1 MGLIHFPNFVPR
13 VSEIFVSVWG
23 QCIRSLILFQ
33 DNLETKELKLS
44 RYPYRKV
51 VNRFKVIM
59 GRFKKFEIFVH
70 FCSFR
75 SFHEPAARHNEF

>member
-1 MGLIHFPNFVPR
+1 MVLIHCPNFVPR

-51 VNRFKVIM
+51 INRFKVMIIM
-59 GRFKKFEIFVH
+59 GRFKNLKFSFIFVH
-70 FCSFR
+70 SVHFM
-75 SFHEPAARHNEF
+75 N

>member
-13 VSEIFVSVWG
+13 VSEIFVLVWG

-59 GRFKKFEIFVH
+59 GRFKKFEIFVY

-75 SFHEPAARHNEF
+75 SFHEPAAHNEV